1 MNKVLINRFL
11 KETSKRKLN
20 EETKPSIEIRE
31 NDDPV
36 IEKNNSPI
44 IDPEILK
51 EKLLEKINPKPKII
65 MEENQNEMPKIEL
78 IHFATLEEFVS
89 WYEKNK
95 DLFPEKQQKPLNT
108 LVEARNMATGGC
120 NCNLQ
125 HRKNMANSYF
135 SDFWIKNQT
144 TDLLPTLQK
153 ILQTK
158 KIIFGDFLS
167 YPS

>member
-11 KETSKRKLN
+11 KEISSKN
-20 EETKPSIEIRE
+20 FNIETKPLVEIRE
-31 NDDPV
+31 NDEA
-36 IEKNNSPI
+36 ILEKDESPI
-44 IDPEILK
+44 VDPEKLKQKIL
-51 EKLLEKINPKPKII
+51 EKLNPTPQIV
-65 MEENQNEMPKIEL
+65 MEQDQNNDFSIEL
-78 IHFATLEEFVS
+78 IHFASLDEFVN
-89 WYEKNK
+89 WYEKSK
-95 DLFPEKQQKPLNT
+95 DLFQENQQKPINT

-125 HRKNMANSYF
+125 HRKNMANNYF
-135 SDFWIKNQT
+135 RDFWIRNKD

-153 ILQTK
+153 ILKAK